1 MTHVA
6 KFSRAKSAELFVFEV
21 APSVLQVYRG
31 GVARH
36 VKPNLV
42 WVFFLEVTF
51 LVSLMNSVREDHQAL
66 QCLSLVMVKLR
77 ELRGEAAGQG
87 PELEQGKNSLWDMHP
102 NGTHWIWSL
111 IKGVRQC

>member
-31 GVARH
+31 RAAWH

-77 ELRGEAAGQG
+77 ELHGEAAGKG
-87 PELEQGKNSLWDMHP
+87 PELEQGKNSLRDMHP

-111 IKGVRQC
+111 LKGVRQC